1 MQENNEESD
10 FVKTVEEIK
19 DAEKQSEVVVNNA
32 KSKADDILRKAKEAV
47 LKEESKVNEEVVALK
62 NKMLQDGK
70 VDIEKDVK
78 KILKKAEGEAAK
90 IKKEKLSSK
99 EVSALLKNFLSS
111 ISG

>member
-1 MQENNEESD
+1 MQENDAESD

-19 DAEKQSEVVVNNA
+19 EAEKQSDIVVNNA
-32 KSKADDILRKAKEAV
+32 KSKADAILRKAKETV
-47 LKEESKVNEEVVALK
+47 LKEQSKVDEDAVLLK
-62 NKMLQDGK
+62 NKMLQEGK

-78 KILKKAEGEAAK
+78 KILKKAEGEANK

-99 EVSALLKNFLSS
+99 EVSVLLKNFLSS